1 MLFSIRKKIIFF
13 TVVPV
18 TLLYN
23 LIFCIHLYFS
33 IKQANEAV
41 ARRLTEQV
49 WHYANEVDAYT
60 RGVVKL
66 ADLSADVIASSGYGR
81 QLVLPSFLSELLD
94 NHVLVRSASLFLLNS
109 KDSQPVMLRAYR
121 DEDRI
126 KVVRVMDNQGPLV
139 DQPWWRSVPDLRQGV
154 WIGPDTG
161 THGNRLI
168 SYLVPVIKAGSYSG
182 FLKLDICLSDMRV
195 RVIDTDFGQPKLS
208 IVNARGEYLHTDRK
222 TPRKLGHRNI
232 DETLAFY
239 GTPGLWG
246 SLSELISAGKP
257 VMKRAWLP
265 LRQHEYWFYGAPIRS
280 GRWWLITH
288 VRRDVALGMV
298 REQAQIDALVMLI
311 SLLLIFTCACLV
323 SDRITRP
330 LSLLKQSM
338 DDFNYKQIKPQIR
351 LNASDEIGS
360 LADSFGELIDR
371 LTERD
376 QDLHDLRANNI
387 GHLVQRLR
395 GSYFYFNLDSAA
407 VVTHVSPSVEA
418 ILGYRPIEFQRRF
431 VSFLPSEE
439 EQSSFKSK
447 FNEVI
452 RGQQSEPF
460 ELDIRHQDGSGRRI
474 EIFWSDMF
482 DAPSEYCVIEGLA
495 NDITERVSDTRK
507 IKALLDSAPDATV
520 ISTPQGI
527 ISMMN
532 TRAENLFGYE
542 RMELVNLPLKLL
554 TPLDSRNAH
563 PLLGDTGDHQ
573 DRQKFR
579 VSGYESHGI
588 DRQGRVF
595 PVDITSNPLETDDGL
610 LISIVIRD
618 ITERKRIEE
627 ELTTA
632 KEQAETANRAKGQFL
647 SNMSHEL
654 RTPLNGILG
663 YTQLLLQDRKVRV
676 GHEKS
681 LRSIE
686 SSGRHLLSLIN
697 DILDLTKI
705 ESSNI
710 ELHPRAVNLQE
721 MLMDVRNMLVG
732 KAADK
737 DLEIRLKSP
746 GRLPEVIIVDE
757 IKLRQVLLNLV
768 SNGVKYTDKGW
779 VELAVEAGEGRL
791 GFAVTDTGIGIE
803 PQFLHRVFE
812 PFRQLRPD
820 SLVGGAGL
828 GLAISRRL
836 VTAMGGELMV
846 SSTPEKGSCFSFE
859 IDIQVADRQDLQQDD
874 APQQNDGCLVL
885 PKNWQKSRALVV
897 DDIESNR
904 NMLASLLEVAGF
916 EVVLAAHGLEALEMV
931 RTDTFAVVMMDIRMP
946 VMDGMKAM
954 HEIRKLPACRDLK
967 IIAVTAGVSEE
978 SRNELIR
985 EGFDGYL
992 AKPLYAS
999 KLFGLIGRL
1008 LGIEF
1013 DVLDD
1018 QPGVWQANVEE
1029 ALDRLSPA
1037 LAKELVQIVTKAL
1050 ELGDIEWLDGQVSQW
1065 SGSGDYTDIVNY
1077 IRGLSRSMDLESLE
1091 LLVRT
1096 LTSQAGLSSKGHI

>member
-33 IKQANEAV
+33 IRQASEAV
-41 ARRLTEQV
+41 ARQLTEQV
-49 WHYANEVDAYT
+49 WHYANEVDAYAS
-60 RGVVKL
+60 GIVKL

-81 QLVLPSFLSELLD
+81 QLALPSFLSELLD
-94 NHVLVRSASLFLLNS
+94 NNGLVRSASLLLLNS
-109 KDSQPVMLRAYR
+109 KDSQPIMLRAFR
-121 DEDRI
+121 DDDHI
-126 KVVRVMDNQGPLV
+126 RVLRTPDNQESLV
-139 DQPWWRSVPDLRQGV
+139 DQTWWRNAPDLRQGV
-154 WIGPDTG
+154 WIGPDAG
-161 THGNRLI
+161 VHGNKLI
-168 SYLVPVIKAGSYSG
+168 SYLVPVIQADRYIG
-182 FLKLDICLSDMRV
+182 FLKLDVCLSDMRV
-195 RVIDTDFGQPKLS
+195 RVIESDFGQPRLS
-208 IVNARGEYLHTDRK
+208 IVNDRGTYLHTDRK

-232 DETLAFY
+232 HETLAYY

-246 SLSELISAGKP
+246 SFAELIASGKP
-257 VMKRAWLP
+257 VMKRTWVP
-265 LRQHEYWFYGAPIRS
+265 LRQHEYWFYGAPVRS
-280 GRWWLITH
+280 TRWWLITH
-288 VRRDVALGMV
+288 VRRDAALGMV
-298 REQAQIDALVMLI
+298 REQAQIDALMMLI

-360 LADSFGELIDR
+360 LADSFGELIER

-376 QDLHDLRANNI
+376 QALHDLRANNI

-418 ILGYRPIEFQRRF
+418 ILGYRPGEFQRRF
-431 VSFLPSEE
+431 ISFLPSAE
-439 EQSSFKSK
+439 EQSSFKKK
-447 FNEVI
+447 FNEVVL
-452 RGQQSEPF
+452 GQQSEPF
-460 ELDIRHQDGSGRRI
+460 ELDIRHRDGSGRRI

-482 DAPSEYCVIEGLA
+482 DAPSDYCVIEGLA

-527 ISMMN
+527 ISMIN

-542 RMELVNLPLKLL
+542 RVELVNLPLKLL
-554 TPLDSRNAH
+554 TPMASRHSH
-563 PLLGDTGDHQ
+563 PLLGDSGDHR

-579 VSGYESHGI
+579 VSGYESQGI

-618 ITERKRIEE
+618 ITERKRIEQ
-627 ELTTA
+627 ELTKA

-663 YTQLLLQDRKVRV
+663 YTQLLLQDPMVRV

-710 ELHPRAVNLQE
+710 ELYPRAVNLQE

-737 DLEIRLKSP
+737 GLEIRLKSP
-746 GRLPEVIIVDE
+746 GRQPEVIIVDE

-779 VELAVEAGEGRL
+779 VELSVQAGEERL
-791 GFAVTDTGIGIE
+791 GLAVTDTGIGIE
-803 PQFLHRVFE
+803 PQLLPRVFE
-812 PFRQLRPD
+812 PFKQLQPD

-828 GLAISRRL
+828 GLAISQRL
-836 VTAMGGELMV
+836 VAAMGGELVV
-846 SSTPEKGSCFSFE
+846 SSTPGKGSCFSFE
-859 IDIQVADRQDLQQDD
+859 VDIQVADRQELAQRNSSHK
-874 APQQNDGCLVL
+874 NDECLVL
-885 PKNWQKSRALVV
+885 PESWQKSRALVV

-904 NMLASLLEVAGF
+904 SMLASLLEVAGF
-916 EVVLAAHGLEALEMV
+916 EVVQAANGLEALKKV
-931 RTDTFAVVMMDIRMP
+931 RTDTFVMVLMDIRMP
-946 VMDGMKAM
+946 VMDGLNAM
-954 HEIRKLPACRDLK
+954 HEIRRIPACRDLK
-967 IIAVTAGVSEE
+967 MIAVTAGVSEE

-992 AKPLYAS
+992 SKPLYAGN
-999 KLFGLIGRL
+999 LFGLIGRL

-1013 DVLDD
+1013 EVLDEL
-1018 QPGVWQANVEE
+1018 PGVEQANVEE
-1029 ALDRLSPA
+1029 ALDMLIPAQARELSG
-1037 LAKELVQIVTKAL
+1037 IVSQAL
-1050 ELGDIEWLDGQVSQW
+1050 ELGDIEWLDSRISSW
-1065 SGSGDYTDIVNY
+1065 SGAGDYIDIVDY
-1077 IRGLSRSMDLESLE
+1077 IRQLSRNMDLESLE
-1091 LLVRT
+1091 E
-1096 LTSQAGLSSKGHI
+1096 LTRALASQAGLSSKGHI